1 MDASERSQLSA
12 IALLIVRATLWLLPG
27 FFSRHFIEGCGLP
40 TRLMLI
46 IHCRD
51 SFPGT
56 SLRAVVVRVIVVCAE
71 LLPGFFSRHF
81 IEGRFQSLTAR
92 KYRHIA
98 GILFPA
104 LH

>member
-27 FFSRHFIEGCGLP
+27 FFSRHFIEGIQRFSPRRQC
-40 TRLMLI
+40 RL
-46 IHCRD
+46 
-51 SFPGT
+51 
-56 SLRAVVVRVIVVCAE
+56 
-71 LLPGFFSRHF
+71 
-81 IEGRFQSLTAR
+81 
-92 KYRHIA
+92 IA

>member
-27 FFSRHFIEGCGLP
+27 FFSRHFIEGTIWPSLTAG
-40 TRLMLI
+40 TR
-46 IHCRD
+46 
-51 SFPGT
+51 
-56 SLRAVVVRVIVVCAE
+56 A
-71 LLPGFFSRHF
+71 LPGFFSRHF
-81 IEGRFQSLTAR
+81 IEGDIKTLTLKQVGR
-92 KYRHIA
+92 IA